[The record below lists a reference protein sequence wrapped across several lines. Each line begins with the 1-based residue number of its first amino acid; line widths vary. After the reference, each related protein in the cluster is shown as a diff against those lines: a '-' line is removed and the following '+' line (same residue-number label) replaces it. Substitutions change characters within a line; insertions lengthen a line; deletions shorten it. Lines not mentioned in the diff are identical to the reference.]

1 MTVRTYLFIFVLLLY
16 GCSGNH
22 GEQSSVTSEPDPAL
36 IAFTEEMNSFLPE
49 RLDQV
54 TFFDSLAAGTNHLTY
69 YYSIHSDVMGLNLSE
84 AQTDSLMYVAENR
97 IPCTLWR
104 PLFMQ
109 GVDVSF
115 VYLNADREELLHFTR
130 TQEPCQ

>member
-1 MTVRTYLFIFVLLLY
+1 MTVRTYLYLFVLLLY

-36 IAFTEEMNSFLPE
+36 VAFTEEMNSFLPQ

-54 TFFDSLAAGTNHLTY
+54 TFFDSLGAGANHLTY
-69 YYSIHSDVMGLNLSE
+69 YYSIHSDGMGSNLTE
-84 AQTDSLMYVAENR
+84 AQTDSLLQVAENR

-109 GVDVSF
+109 GVDLSF